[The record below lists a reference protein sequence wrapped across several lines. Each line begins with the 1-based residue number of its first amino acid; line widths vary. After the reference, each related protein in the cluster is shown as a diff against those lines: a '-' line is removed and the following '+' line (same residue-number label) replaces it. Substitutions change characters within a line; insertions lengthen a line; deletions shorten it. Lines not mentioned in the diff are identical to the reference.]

1 MALTQILRATTVA
14 CLILGS
20 AAEAQQT
27 VTLPEAIRRAQL
39 VDPAVVQAAGAVRN
53 SGVGVKAAYSSFLPS
68 VSTSAGFGTSFSD
81 GPSRVDPITGEILEG
96 GTTSTSLSL
105 GASASYDLFTGF
117 RRGNEISSA
126 RAGRAQAD
134 AALEYERSQNR
145 LRTTQAF
152 VSALQAGELVKVR
165 IESIRRAEEQFRI
178 AVAKLATRATTVADS
193 LQATVNLNQARLQL
207 VNDERQKTASEAA
220 LARAIGEPGQVQA
233 LLDSSLVAVTPI
245 RDTAALFAEAMV
257 RAPQVLRTA
266 AAEDAARADV
276 GAAKSQY
283 FPSLNLSARTSFAG
297 GGNNDYQLFNNRSLD
312 LGLSFPIFNRFQREL
327 QISQRRSSYETAQA
341 QTADARRQVGATL
354 TTQLAA
360 LRAAEQRITTTQA
373 TLDAARALV
382 LVQLERYRIGSLDID
397 LLSRAQET
405 LNNAESDAV
414 RARFDYVLA
423 KAEIEAVIGRPL

>member
-1 MALTQILRATTVA
+1 MP
-14 CLILGS
+14 
-20 AAEAQQT
+20 AASPAQAPPA
-27 VTLPEAIRRAQL
+27 VTLTEALRRAEL
-39 VDPAVVQAAGAVRN
+39 VDPQVVQATGVLRN

-68 VSTSAGFGTSFSD
+68 LGTSASLGTSFSD
-81 GPSRVDPITGEILEG
+81 GPARVDPTTGEILQG
-96 GTTSTSLSL
+96 GTTSTGLSF

-126 RAGRAQAD
+126 RAARSQAE
-134 AALEYERSQNR
+134 AALEYERAQNR

-152 VSALQAGELVKVR
+152 VNALQANELVKVR
-165 IESIRRAEEQFRI
+165 VESIRRAEEQFRI

-207 VNDERQKTASEAA
+207 VNDERQRIASEAA
-220 LARAIGEPGQVQA
+220 LARAIGSPDRVEAVQ
-233 LLDSSLVAVTPI
+233 DSSLVTVIAI
-245 RDTAALFAEAMV
+245 RDTAALLAEALGQ
-257 RAPQVLRTA
+257 APQVLRAT

-276 GAAKSQY
+276 GAARAQY
-283 FPSLNLSARTSFAG
+283 LPTVNLQASTSFSG
-297 GGNNDYQLFNNRSLD
+297 SGSNDYQLFNRRGVD
-312 LGLSFPIFNRFQREL
+312 VGLSFPIFNRFQREL
-327 QISQRRSSYETAQA
+327 QISQRRTNHETARA

-360 LRAAEQRITTTQA
+360 LRAAEQRMTTTQA
-373 TLDAARALV
+373 TLEAARALV